1 MFRDHGLAAG
11 QYRQIIRE
19 ILPKVEKPTR
29 YQGNEL
35 NAVHKDPGSV
45 EIKIALAFPD
55 LYEVGMSHLGLKIL
69 YHIINGRKDALAER
83 AYAPWVDMEQRLR
96 EKGVPLFS
104 MESWTPLRDFEIL
117 GFTLQYE
124 MSYTNI
130 LNMLD
135 LAGIPLRSGQR
146 GDRDPLVIAGGPCAF
161 NPEPLAAFVDLFVI
175 GDAEEAIHEVLDT
188 YKIWRGRG
196 RRALLSALARI
207 PGVYVPSLFEVEYT
221 AKGLIQGWRPGEEDL
236 PFPVRKRVVPDL
248 DLAPYPDTFPVPYMD
263 IVHDRAMV
271 EVLRGCTR
279 GCRFCQA
286 GMIYRPVRERRPETV
301 KKLVR
306 SLLDHTGYEEL
317 SLTSLSSSDYTCI
330 QQVIGDLMLQL
341 EPEGVALSLPSLR
354 VDSFAVGLADQIQR
368 VRRTSLTFA
377 PEAGTQR
384 LRDVINKGVTG
395 EDLLETVRAV
405 FGAGWSSVKL
415 YFMIGLPTETEA
427 DLQGIVDLAYA
438 VLKEGRSARRH
449 GAKVARERDG
459 HGLPMP
465 GRISVTVSASSFV
478 PKPHTPF
485 QWEPQAGLET
495 LVERQE
501 FLKERLRDRAI
512 AFQWHDARLSQ
523 MEAVL
528 SRGDRRVG
536 EALERAWQLGCRFDG
551 WADHFHYDR
560 WLQAFAD
567 TGFSIDF
574 YAHRERTFK
583 ERLPWEVVD
592 AGVTRQ
598 YLWRERTRALA
609 GERTADC
616 RFGPCPGCGVCPRLG
631 VDTRLAGPAF
641 TGQAGG

>member
-1 MFRDHGLAAG
+1 MRHDHDPASGD
-11 QYRQIIRE
+11 YRQILHE
-19 ILPKVEKPTR
+19 ILPQVEKPTR

-35 NAVHKDPGSV
+35 NAVHKDPDSV
-45 EIKIALAFPD
+45 EIKVALAFPD

-69 YHIINGRKDALAER
+69 YYIINGREDALAER
-83 AYAPWVDMEQRLR
+83 VYAPWVDMERLLR

-104 MESWTPLRDFEIL
+104 MESWTPLRDFEIV

-135 LAGIPLRSGQR
+135 LAGIPLRSTGR
-146 GDRDPLVIAGGPCAF
+146 GEGDPLVIAGGPCAF
-161 NPEPLAAFVDLFVI
+161 NPEPLAAFMDLFVI
-175 GDAEEAIHEVLDT
+175 GDAEEAIHQVLDT
-188 YKIWRGRG
+188 CKTWRGRG
-196 RRALLSALARI
+196 RRALLRAMADI
-207 PGVYVPSLFEVEYT
+207 PGVYVPSLFEVEYDSR
-221 AKGLIQGWRPGEEDL
+221 GLIQGWRPREEGL
-236 PFPVRKRVVPDL
+236 AFPVKKRVAQEL
-248 DLAPYPDTFPVPYMD
+248 DLAPYPDAFPVPFMD

-271 EVLRGCTR
+271 EVMRGCTR

-301 KKLVR
+301 KKLVKT
-306 SLLDHTGYEEL
+306 LLDRTGYEEL
-317 SLTSLSSSDYTCI
+317 SLTSLSSSDYSCI

-354 VDSFAVGLADQIQR
+354 VDSFSVGLADQIQR

-384 LRDVINKGVTG
+384 LRDVINKGVA
-395 EDLLETVRAV
+395 EENLFDTVRAV

-438 VLKEGRSARRH
+438 ALREGRSARRR
-449 GAKVARERDG
+449 GM
-459 HGLPMP
+459 GLTGEGKLQNSKDP

-485 QWEPQAGLET
+485 QWEPQARLET
-495 LVERQE
+495 LLERQE
-501 FLKERLRDRAI
+501 FLKKRLRDRAI
-512 AFQWHDARLSQ
+512 SFQWHDAPLSQ

-551 WADHFHYDR
+551 WADHFHHER
-560 WLQAFAD
+560 WWQAFSE
-567 TGFSIDF
+567 TGLSMDF
-574 YAHRERTFK
+574 YAHRERTFE

-598 YLWRERTRALA
+598 FLWRERTRALA

-631 VDTRLAGPAF
+631 VDTRLADPDL
-641 TGQAGG
+641 TGRAGG